1 MRKYVVQWTKR
12 YYKSG
17 VVQIEA
23 IDSDEAYDIV
33 ENNVRKDVYD
43 AELQYDKYGVDIEI
57 LKESL

>member
-1 MRKYVVQWTKR
+1 MRKYVVQWTKG

-23 IDSDEAYDIV
+23 VDSDEAYDIV
-33 ENNVRKDVYD
+33 ENNVRKGVYD

-57 LKESL
+57 LKESV

>member
-1 MRKYVVQWTKR
+1 MRKYVVQWAKG

-43 AELQYDKYGVDIEI
+43 AELQYDKYGTNIEI

>member
-1 MRKYVVQWTKR
+1 MRKYVVLWTKR

-23 IDSDEAYDIV
+23 VDSDEAYDIV
-33 ENNVRKDVYD
+33 ENNVRKNVYD
-43 AELQYDKYGVDIEI
+43 AELQCDKYGTDIEI